1 MLIYCL
7 EDFKVEFDKLQGKK
21 HYRTLQQDIID
32 YFFNKSIKDLNSG
45 TRLNNSDKTPYIKKR
60 LRGSG
65 GYRFYFL
72 LLIKEEIV
80 YLMFFHPKAGP
91 AGAENITDES
101 KSLWYKKVLSC
112 IQTNDLYE
120 QSLNEAQDSIVFE
133 KLDIV
138 KSP

>member
-1 MLIYCL
+1 MVIHCL

-32 YFFNKSIKDLNSG
+32 YFFNKPIKNLKSG
-45 TRLNNSDKTPYIKKR
+45 TRLNNSDNTPYIKKR

-80 YLMFFHPKAGP
+80 YLMFFHPKVGP
-91 AGAENITDES
+91 AGAENINDES
-101 KSLWYKKVLSC
+101 KSHLYKKVLSC
-112 IQTNDLYE
+112 IKTNDLYKL
-120 QSLNEAQDSIVFE
+120 SLNEAQDSIVFE
-133 KLDIV
+133 KLSIV
-138 KSP
+138 KSH